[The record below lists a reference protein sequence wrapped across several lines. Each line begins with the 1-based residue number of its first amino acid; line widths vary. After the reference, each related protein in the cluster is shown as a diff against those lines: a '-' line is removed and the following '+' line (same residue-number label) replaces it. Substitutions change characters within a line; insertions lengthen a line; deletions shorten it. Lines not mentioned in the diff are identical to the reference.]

1 MAAGGREGDA
11 PAPAEV
17 PVLPTADEELARA
30 QASPVIPIPDLSDDH
45 KKRYYEA
52 LISQLETRAKQAED
66 DRKLREKIADRVSW
80 AAAAQVG
87 IADLAFLVYG
97 TCNDWH
103 IAGST
108 MSAWLAATVVQV
120 IAVALV
126 IVKSLFRPDGSN

>member
-1 MAAGGREGDA
+1 MTEGEVGGDDPVAA
-11 PAPAEV
+11 
-17 PVLPTADEELARA
+17 PTPPSATEELARA
-30 QASPVIPIPDLSDDH
+30 QAKPVIPITDLSDDH
-45 KKRYYEA
+45 KQRYNEA

-80 AAAAQVG
+80 AAGGQVA

-97 TCNDWH
+97 TANDWH

-120 IAVALV
+120 IAVAIV
-126 IVKSLFRPDGSN
+126 IVKSLFTPDGSNS